1 MMGQAILAT
10 VGLYLRQLALS
21 RVTEEFVYDL
31 MAKPWERDLGWHVNS
46 RGAPA
51 PNLPFT
57 LVVVGRDLINHG
69 LHKSAMV
76 LSHSTNLF
84 PCTRRARCLD

>member
-1 MMGQAILAT
+1 MMRQAILAT

-31 MAKPWERDLGWHVNS
+31 MAEPRERGFGMA
-46 RGAPA
+46 RGVPA

-57 LVVVGRDLINHG
+57 LVVVERDLINHS

-76 LSHSTNLF
+76 LSHSTDFF
-84 PCTRRARCLD
+84 PCTLCARCLN